1 MKIGVITYWNS
12 KDNYGQLLQ
21 CYALQQYLR
30 SLGHDPFLIRY
41 CEPFRPTPP
50 FRFRWG
56 KLFLYIT
63 KIPRYLSNYFDNRRK
78 RHDKIKYEK
87 QADFDKRNFTFF
99 LTSKINCT
107 EIYTY
112 ETIKNTPPQADA
124 FICGSDQIWGGN
136 EDVYFLSFAPD
147 SALKIAYA
155 PSMGGV
161 SYSEGTRE
169 RLKKYLD
176 RFNLIGMREQSGV
189 DECTRMGYNNTV
201 KVIDPTLLLQASEY
215 KDIAQNPSINKPY
228 AFVYLLGNSIGF
240 SIKQIERY
248 VNSQKL
254 EMVYVASQG
263 RYDEHTKIDPTIEEW
278 LGWVSN
284 ADLVI
289 TNSFHCI
296 VFSLLFHRN
305 FISIPLI
312 GRYARMNTR
321 IEELLSECGLTHRIA
336 YDELPE
342 ENMHNKDYDLFEN
355 YRMVQCTFSEDFL
368 RVLKN

>member
-21 CYALQQYLR
+21 CYALQQYLL
-30 SLGHDPFLIRY
+30 SLNHEPFLIRY
-41 CEPFRPTPP
+41 VENPKTDLVKFKWSNLAAYIIKFPCYV
-50 FRFRWG
+50 RW
-56 KLFLYIT
+56 FLSERN
-63 KIPRYLSNYFDNRRK
+63 KRYDKK
-78 RHDKIKYEK
+78 RYQE
-87 QADFDKRNFTFF
+87 QTDFEKRNFSKF
-99 LTSKINCT
+99 LMERIKIT
-107 EIYTY
+107 DIYTT
-112 ETIKNTPPQADA
+112 ERLKSNPPYADA
-124 FICGSDQIWGGN
+124 YICGSDQIWGGN
-136 EDVYFLSFAPD
+136 DDVYFLSFAPD

-284 ADLVI
+284 AELVI

-321 IEELLSECGLTHRIA
+321 IEELLSECGLGHRIISK
-336 YDELPE
+336 DFPKE
-342 ENMHNKDYDLFEN
+342 EMPD
-355 YRMVQCTFSEDFL
+355 EDFNQFEQYMAAQRNVSYRFL
-368 RVLKN
+368 SLLNR